1 MSVAWKRR
9 FKKRCRR
16 IFHPGALVILL
27 IVLFAGCLLGTA
39 LGHLFVNTYR
49 KMVVEPVLAD
59 AGELKAA
66 TLVAGAS
73 AAEPWMLA
81 SGEEAIIPLS
91 PEVDSFRRGYKFAE
105 TEETA
110 EFGGSIG
117 SLYDIVVDVDKGEV
131 LARRNAHEKMYP
143 ASMTKVM
150 TVLVAAE
157 HITEKQLDDMYTFTI
172 DDLHAAYNNE
182 CSAVGYLEGEQA
194 TVRDMFYGTI
204 LPSGADCASGLAC
217 YVSGDM
223 DSFAVLMNEKA
234 KRLGISGSTHFTN
247 SVGYYDDENYTTAY
261 DMAVIM
267 KAALENDL
275 CREVLATTD
284 YHGTATPSYPAGVNI
299 NNWFMR
305 HIAKRKVPGEVKGAK
320 TGYVHESGM
329 CCVSYLVS
337 DSGGH
342 YICVT
347 AKGSGKN
354 NTLQEHVAIF
364 NAYAK

>member
-1 MSVAWKRR
+1 M
-9 FKKRCRR
+9 
-16 IFHPGALVILL
+16 
-27 IVLFAGCLLGTA
+27 LLGYA
-39 LGHLFVNTYR
+39 VGHLFVNIYQKT
-49 KMVVEPVLAD
+49 VVDPVMAE
-59 AGELKAA
+59 AGEIKAA
-66 TLVAGAS
+66 SIAAGALS
-73 AAEPWMLA
+73 SEPWMLVT
-81 SGEEAIIPLS
+81 GEEAILPLS
-91 PEVDSFRRGYKFAE
+91 PEVDSFHRGYKFAE
-105 TEETA
+105 TDATA
-110 EFGGSIG
+110 EFGGSIV
-117 SLYDIVVDVDKGEV
+117 SQFDIVVDVDKGEV
-131 LARRNAHEKMYP
+131 LAKRNAHDKMYP

-157 HITEKQLDDMYTFTI
+157 HITEKQLDEMYTFTV

-182 CSAVGYLEGEQA
+182 CSAVGYQEGEQA
-194 TVRDMFYGTI
+194 TVRDLFYGTI

-223 DSFAVLMNEKA
+223 ESFAVLMNEKA
-234 KRLGISGSTHFTN
+234 KKLGISESTHFTN

-261 DMAVIM
+261 DMAIIM

-275 CREVLATTD
+275 CREVLGTTD
-284 YHGTATPSYPAGVNI
+284 YHGTPTPSYPGGVNI

-305 HIAKRKVPGEVKGAK
+305 HITKQSLPGEAKGAK

-337 DSGGH
+337 DTGGH

-347 AKGSGKN
+347 AKGSNKN
-354 NTLQEHVAIF
+354 NTLREHVAIF